1 MFRRKQ
7 PERQWELFTCWWR
20 GHVLVGTD
28 AAHIGEED
36 SAIAREFEGLR
47 WYRCLRCDSWIVTPL
62 PEEPS
67 RDRVPPRDDIE
78 VPLRGPFLR
87 DRYVLRLIAV
97 DRAVHVAVFT
107 VLAIALFTFARHDSG
122 LRKFYTDMMNDLSGG
137 EPGVTQVRG
146 VLGYF
151 RNVVHYSTAH
161 LVALGLAATAYA
173 LLEATEMVGL
183 WMGKRWAEY
192 LTLVATSAL
201 LPFEIWELTISVT
214 TLKAIAFVINVAVVV
229 YLLLAKRLFGLRGG
243 HRVQQQRHRELGGWT
258 AIDRA
263 TPRPVTCPS
272 RQRSRSRPT
281 DRSDSKPTD
290 APSSPANP
298 SVDLG
303 TR

>member
-1 MFRRKQ
+1 VFRKKK
-7 PERQWELFTCWWR
+7 PDRQYELLTCWWG

-28 AAHIGEED
+28 VAQVGPEDAAIV
-36 SAIAREFEGLR
+36 REFDGLR
-47 WYRCLRCDSWIVTPL
+47 WYRCLRCDSWIPMSP
-62 PEEPS
+62 PEEPTQEHMPS
-67 RDRVPPRDDIE
+67 RDEIE
-78 VPLRGPFLR
+78 MPLRGPFLR

-97 DRAVHVAVFT
+97 DRAIHVV
-107 VLAIALFTFARHDSG
+107 VLTALALALFSFARHDAG

-151 RNVVHYSTAH
+151 RNVVHYSSAH
-161 LVALGLAATAYA
+161 LVVLGLAATGYA

-192 LTLVATSAL
+192 LTLVATSVL

-214 TLKAIAFVINVAVVV
+214 ALKTIAFVINVAVVA
-229 YLLLAKRLFGLRGG
+229 YLLYAKRLFGLRGG
-243 HRVQQQRHRELGGWT
+243 HRIQQERHRELGGWT

-263 TPRPVTCPS
+263 TPRPG
-272 RQRSRSRPT
+272 RP
-281 DRSDSKPTD
+281 
-290 APSSPANP
+290 APSQGSQRPAGDSADIKGSGVDSPSVSH

-303 TR
+303 SR